1 MSLKTLNIV
10 DSYHTELQQWLSKIE
25 ASHPSEIE
33 MGLDRTLTVY
43 SKLRTGRVAKKIIV
57 VAGTNG
63 KGSTIA
69 MIEHLLLKMG
79 LSVGVYTSPHI
90 ETYNERIRIN
100 GKNVDD
106 RRIVESFEKV
116 ESVRGGVPLTYFEFG
131 TLGAIH
137 CLASEKLDVAI
148 LEVGLGGRLDAVNI
162 IDADLA
168 IITSVDIDHTEW
180 LGSDRESI
188 GFEKAGIL
196 RVGIPAIYGE
206 SNPPHSVTQQAT
218 AQNVRLLTFQQ
229 DFGVSIEHSN
239 TRQASGNAF
248 ITDRYSCKKDVF
260 MPDCLLPESNILMA
274 LQAVECLGLMGDA
287 QALTDELNKFS
298 VEGRLEVVS
307 DKPQVL
313 LDVGHNPHAAKFLS
327 TRLKTIAQ
335 GRPVYAVF
343 SALSD
348 KDVEGV
354 VEHLALDIS
363 VWHIAPLDC
372 PRAKNMSEL
381 GQVFEERNLKHV
393 KYDSIES
400 AFVTAYEAALH
411 DDALLICFGSFF
423 VVSNIKKY
431 ISESKPE

>member
-1 MSLKTLNIV
+1 MV

-43 SKLRTGRVAKKIIV
+43 SKLRAGRVAKKIIV

-79 LSVGVYTSPHI
+79 VSVGVYTSPHI

-100 GKNVDD
+100 GKSVDD
-106 RRIVESFEKV
+106 RRIVESFQKV
-116 ESVRGGVPLTYFEFG
+116 ESVRGAVPLTYFEFG

-137 CLASEKLDVAI
+137 CLANEKLDVAI

-168 IITSVDIDHTEW
+168 VITSVDIDHTEW
-180 LGSDRESI
+180 LGNDRESI

-206 SNPPHSVTQQAT
+206 SNPPNSVTQQAS
-218 AQNVRLLTFQQ
+218 AQNVRLLTFQK
-229 DFGVSIEHSN
+229 DFGVFTEHSKTCPPN
-239 TRQASGNAF
+239 GRAF
-248 ITDRYSCKKDVF
+248 ITDQHSCKKEVS

-274 LQAVECLGLMGDA
+274 LQAVECLGLMDDA
-287 QALTDELNKFS
+287 QAFTDLLNKFT
-298 VEGRLEVVS
+298 VAGRLEVVS

-327 TRLKTIAQ
+327 TRLKTVCR

-348 KDVEGV
+348 KDVDGV
-354 VEHLALDIS
+354 VEHLAQDIN

-372 PRAKNMSEL
+372 PRAKTLSEL
-381 GQVFEERNLKHV
+381 GEVFDERNLNHV

-400 AFVTAYEAALH
+400 AFITAYEAALR

-423 VVSNIKKY
+423 VVANIKKY